1 MPESSPSPRGHRDP
15 EDSSGSCSDSSSGSD
30 ADGEDESSSIT
41 QEKLN
46 TSERS
51 SEFLFL
57 GLRGGKVVWESLYR
71 RRARRVRGMGSRVAK
86 TLSKWHEV

>member
-41 QEKLN
+41 QEKHN
-46 TSERS
+46 TAERS
-51 SEFLFL
+51 GEFLCSGSVWREGGL
-57 GLRGGKVVWESLYR
+57 GTSLSP
-71 RRARRVRGMGSRVAK
+71 AGQAC
-86 TLSKWHEV
+86 